1 MVSLV
6 FIAVAVLL
14 YPLSDTSSSTLPGNR
29 YVSFLSAGGEG
40 IAPVSTGSSGQA
52 PLALLPVVFLFKQ
65 HSNRDSAQA
74 TFHTA
79 FFLSVVQALAPV
91 FCLAPVVLWFT
102 WAPVSSPHEDVSNH
116 SSYCRPQGPR
126 QRFFVMLCSLGYLG
140 YIFVVYLGLWYFL
153 WVPLYRQFAV
163 DLEAVDVFDPGHSR
177 APPQCPEVLNITKHY
192 QDNFLWP
199 AMIVDE
205 WTGEAGRYMDSSGE
219 SLFGTND
226 TVEAAAMA
234 AGLRC
239 SVAPE
244 IEQAV
249 GLDVSRMI
257 FPAEEV
263 LRCSAES
270 GGTSTASCPTVEEI
284 FEQLHQASRPRYIWR
299 QPQVCVNSERSR
311 TCTECKFEEDR
322 FPEWNVVW
330 HYTVIVT
337 AVYLGLLL
345 LHILAVVRS
354 IFSAASHGKI
364 GCFWFRVTG
373 MLLPLLVPILT

>member
-1 MVSLV
+1 
-6 FIAVAVLL
+6 
-14 YPLSDTSSSTLPGNR
+14 
-29 YVSFLSAGGEG
+29 
-40 IAPVSTGSSGQA
+40 
-52 PLALLPVVFLFKQ
+52 
-65 HSNRDSAQA
+65 
-74 TFHTA
+74 
-79 FFLSVVQALAPV
+79 
-91 FCLAPVVLWFT
+91 
-102 WAPVSSPHEDVSNH
+102 
-116 SSYCRPQGPR
+116 
-126 QRFFVMLCSLGYLG
+126 
-140 YIFVVYLGLWYFL
+140 
-153 WVPLYRQFAV
+153 
-163 DLEAVDVFDPGHSR
+163 
-177 APPQCPEVLNITKHY
+177 
-192 QDNFLWP
+192 
-199 AMIVDE
+199 MIVDE

-263 LRCSAES
+263 LRCECSAES

-345 LHILAVVRS
+345 LHILAGVRS